1 MAGNQRLT
9 FAEEY
14 GGVAMVL
21 SLNLQYGGRWQI
33 PERNTAFDFRLDDV
47 GVYFVTQI
55 GMRYEH
61 GSQHPTLFG
70 RSYQRMAHAG
80 HYFGQR
86 PEDNL
91 IAVSGVALDTGTP
104 LGWN

>member
-1 MAGNQRLT
+1 MTGKQRLT
-9 FAEEY
+9 LAEEY

-21 SLNLQYGGRWQI
+21 GLNLQYGGRWQVS
-33 PERNTAFDFRLDDV
+33 ERHTAFDFRLDDV
-47 GVYFVTQI
+47 GIHFVTQI

-80 HYFGQR
+80 HYFRQR
-86 PEDNL
+86 PRKHVMNRAKL
-91 IAVSGVALDTGTP
+91 FCRFPA
-104 LGWN
+104 